1 MIMKRSQLFERVS
14 ESNRQAADAWARWAS
29 HRSHVMAVLRQMPP
43 DMRRLCILGA
53 GHLHDVILPELA
65 EQYREIFLVDL
76 DEATVT
82 AALTRTEGRARESC
96 RVMPATDLT
105 GVLEL
110 LEGVPTSVADAN
122 RVISALAAHHT
133 DLSGGP
139 FDVTVSL
146 GVLTQLLQAI
156 VDAGFAPDEVHRVS
170 LALRDKHLRDLVR
183 LTRPGGRCVLVT
195 DIVSSTTA
203 PQLLHTTEMDLEPE
217 MARLV
222 AARNFFTG
230 TNPYRI
236 VAVLEDD
243 PAFRKDVCD
252 IRLFDPWLWAVTP
265 DRHHLTCAILATRRS
280 I

>member
-1 MIMKRSQLFERVS
+1 MKGSQFIKRVS

-29 HRSHVMAVLRQMPP
+29 HRSHVMDILRQLPP
-43 DMRRLCILGA
+43 DMSRLCILGA
-53 GHLHDVILPELA
+53 GHLHDVVLSELA
-65 EQYREIFLVDL
+65 KQYREIILVDI
-76 DEATVT
+76 DEPTVT
-82 AALTRTEGRARESC
+82 AALTLIEARAREAC

-105 GVLEL
+105 SILEL
-110 LEGVPTSVADAN
+110 LEGVQTGEADAN
-122 RVISALAAHHT
+122 QVISALVAHQT
-133 DLSGGP
+133 DVSGGP

-156 VDAGFAPDEVHRVS
+156 VDAGFAPDEVPRVS

-183 LTRPGGRCVLVT
+183 LTRPGGRCILVT
-195 DIVSSTTA
+195 DIVSSATA
-203 PQLLHTTEMDLEPE
+203 PQLLHTNETDLELE

-243 PAFRKDVCD
+243 PAFRKEVCD
-252 IRLFDPWLWAVTP
+252 IHLFDPWLWAVTP
-265 DRHHLTCAILATRRS
+265 DRQHLTCAILAARRNP
-280 I
+280 